1 MSGGKQRESVSMK
14 EVKNT
19 YISEKE
25 ESRQPTHTHTNLP
38 PALFLLGGLFV
49 CSFK

>member
-14 EVKNT
+14 EEKNT

-25 ESRQPTHTHTNLP
+25 ESRQPPYTHKFT

>member
-25 ESRQPTHTHTNLP
+25 ESRQPPHTHKFTP
-38 PALFLLGGLFV
+38 RTFSVGWVVCLFF
-49 CSFK
+49 